1 MERRKPKLL
10 VIGHARHGKDT
21 AADMMKNLMDLDFT
35 SSSIFVGRECIWP
48 FWGEERYGSFDEMFE
63 DRVNFRSTWAN
74 LILAYNTP
82 DLSRTATEMLRNNDM
97 YVGMRNKAELLV
109 CKENQVFDYII
120 WVDASA
126 RLPAEPKTSNQLVVE
141 DADLLIDNNG
151 PEVNMHIAINNLQKR
166 LHDEGY
172 DVNFV
177 PVPEE
182 AYALSHSDMAAIEAD
197 KQEQAMLE
205 RLTEDDPSLRI
216 YRDDPGDM
224 DDPMV
229 VNPTFE
235 ESRTFRNT
243 IPKTNIAE
251 DLETFEGQKATMT
264 DESDL
269 MAEQVIVE
277 GAYRDKE
284 GNPLPYKNWTDMP
297 ALAVSVLDHGFFKVL
312 EVMGSDET
320 ICDSARMSYGRGTK
334 QVNNNQGLINYLV
347 SHYHTSPLEM
357 AEIRFH
363 IRMPIFVMRQ
373 WVRHRTANLNEY
385 SGRYSE
391 MVPLF
396 YVPEHDQ
403 ICLQDKVNKQGSAEP
418 MNAEAA
424 NIVEATIRAS
434 SEEAF
439 QNYQYLLD
447 IGVSRETARIILPLN
462 TYTEVVWKLDVSN
475 LIKFLWLRDDDH
487 AQWEIQQYAK
497 LVSEAVEKYFPL
509 VFAAYKKARASTT
522 LTEHE
527 IIALVTGNYDDLSS
541 SQAKK
546 IDDLRGNAVFNAD

>member
-35 SSSIFVGRECIWP
+35 SSSVFVGQEAIWP
-48 FWGEERYGSFDEMFE
+48 QWGQERYSTFKDMFE
-63 DRVNFRSTWAN
+63 DRVNYRSTWAN

-82 DLSRTATEMLRNNDM
+82 DLSRTATEMLKDNDM

-120 WVDASA
+120 WVDASQ

-151 PEVNMHIAINNLQKR
+151 PEVNMHIAIGNLQKR
-166 LHDEGY
+166 LHEEGF
-172 DVNFV
+172 DVSYE
-177 PVPEE
+177 PLEE
-182 AYALSHSDMAAIEAD
+182 
-197 KQEQAMLE
+197 
-205 RLTEDDPSLRI
+205 LTEDDPSFRI

-224 DDPMV
+224 A
-229 VNPTFE
+229 E
-235 ESRTFRNT
+235 EVT
-243 IPKTNIAE
+243 
-251 DLETFEGQKATMT
+251 
-264 DESDL
+264 
-269 MAEQVIVE
+269 VE
-277 GAYRDKE
+277 GTYRDKA
-284 GNPLPYKNWTDMP
+284 GNPLPYRDWTDAP
-297 ALAVSVLDHGFFKVL
+297 EDATKVLDHGFFKVL
-312 EVMGSDET
+312 EVMGSDQT
-320 ICDSARMSYGRGTK
+320 ICNSARMSYGRGTK
-334 QVNNNQGLINYLV
+334 KISNDAGLINYLV
-347 SHYHTSPLEM
+347 DHHHTSPLEM
-357 AEIRFH
+357 AEIRMH

-396 YVPEHDQ
+396 YVPKHDQ
-403 ICLQDKVNKQGSAEP
+403 ICVQDKVNKQGSAEP

-424 NIVEATIRAS
+424 NIVEATIRVA

-475 LIKFLWLRDDDH
+475 LLKFLWLRDDDH
-487 AQWEIQQYAK
+487 AQWEIRQYAK
-497 LVSEAVEKYFPL
+497 LVSQAVMEYFPL
-509 VFAAYKKARASTT
+509 VFAAYANARETTNLSNEEIYALITGDTSNLSKSKAKR
-522 LTEHE
+522 
-527 IIALVTGNYDDLSS
+527 V
-541 SQAKK
+541 
-546 IDDLRGNAVFNAD
+546 IDFRQDNLG